1 MGAHKDQVVH
11 NSVDCAAS
19 LAALAAAA
27 ACVHM
32 LPELTSHAACL
43 NMHVLQYKHREYVTR
58 IGNWENLAGN
68 QFCGYNCQLIFL
80 ADKSSVVCVGF
91 AACCS

>member
-27 ACVHM
+27 CVHM

-43 NMHVLQYKHREYVTR
+43 NMHSTVQ
-58 IGNWENLAGN
+58 A
-68 QFCGYNCQLIFL
+68 
-80 ADKSSVVCVGF
+80 
-91 AACCS
+91 